1 MSIQKLV
8 IDVLS
13 SRLETCL
20 PCIANQAA
28 IACRRGADDM
38 PFENR
43 LIDFDAVPEAAPAD
57 CAAEPLGS
65 RLLHHVPWTEAEY
78 SISAIVTDEQAAPA
92 LIPMHMRSGTGYAIA
107 SPISIGRNPRT
118 SKGNTAM
125 RSLGIFAATAA
136 FLVSAPAVAEDV
148 KVGIGISGWTGFAPL
163 TLANQAGIFK
173 KNGLDVTIKKI
184 PQKDRHLAIA
194 SGDVQCAATTV
205 ETWIS
210 WNANGVATKQIFQLD
225 KSYGADGM
233 ATRNDVA
240 SIKDLKGKT
249 VAASAPGTA
258 PYFTLAWMLKKNGLS
273 VKDVTV
279 VNLEPAGAAQAF
291 VAGQNDAAMTYE
303 PYLSTVRAAPDK
315 GKIIATTLDY
325 PMIMDTFGCTPKFL
339 ADNPKA
345 AKALADSY
353 FEAIAMI
360 EKDQPKSYEIM
371 GADVKQSGEQF
382 GNSAKY
388 LRWQDKAANQKF
400 FTGEFLAF
408 NKEAADLL
416 LEIGIIKSI
425 PKIDDLFDASFIK

>member
-1 MSIQKLV
+1 
-8 IDVLS
+8 
-13 SRLETCL
+13 
-20 PCIANQAA
+20 
-28 IACRRGADDM
+28 
-38 PFENR
+38 
-43 LIDFDAVPEAAPAD
+43 
-57 CAAEPLGS
+57 
-65 RLLHHVPWTEAEY
+65 
-78 SISAIVTDEQAAPA
+78 
-92 LIPMHMRSGTGYAIA
+92 
-107 SPISIGRNPRT
+107 
-118 SKGNTAM
+118 M
-125 RSLGIFAATAA
+125 RSLLRAAALVALAGFAGSA
-136 FLVSAPAVAEDV
+136 LVPAMAQET
-148 KVGIGISGWTGFAPL
+148 KVGIGMSGWTGFAPL
-163 TLANQAGIFK
+163 TLAKEAGIFK
-173 KNGLDVTIKKI
+173 KNGLDVAIKKI

-194 SGDVQCAATTV
+194 SGDIQCAATTV
-205 ETWIS
+205 ETWVV

-233 ATRNDVA
+233 AVRNDIA

-258 PYFTLAWMLKKNGLS
+258 PYFTLAWFLKKNGLT

-279 VNLEPAGAAQAF
+279 VNLEPGPAAQAF

-353 FEAIAMI
+353 FEAVEMIA
-360 EKDQPKSYEIM
+360 KDQAKAYEIM

-388 LRWQDKAANQKF
+388 LRWQDQAANKTF
-400 FTGEFLAF
+400 FTGEFNTF
-408 NKEAADLL
+408 SKEAADLL
-416 LEIGIIKSI
+416 LEIGVIKQI
-425 PKIDDLFDASFIK
+425 PDLSKLADTRFIQ